1 VQRERSSKEAL
12 DVSPALPWM
21 TFPSAPIEI
30 RKITGLNM
38 QKLVTATGTGN
49 NGRDWSMSSDSSP
62 EVVHDPT
69 VQGVSYNAW
78 VGL

>member
-49 NGRDWSMSSDSSP
+49 NGGDWSMSSP
-62 EVVHDPT
+62 EVVHDLT
-69 VQGVSYNAW
+69 VQGIKVI
-78 VGL
+78 